1 MIKVSRLNKEQ
12 FYVNCELIEF
22 MEETPDT
29 ILSMM
34 SGRKVVVLETPEQVR
49 DLIIQYKQSV
59 LSGVY
64 TAPSRE

>member
-22 MEETPDT
+22 VEETPDT

-34 SGRKVVVLETPEQVR
+34 SGRKVVVLETPEQIR
-49 DLIIQYKQSV
+49 GLIIRYKQAV
-59 LSGVY
+59 LSGTY
-64 TAPSRE
+64 TAARE